1 MALCHARAV
10 TLSFLNERCGPLPGA
25 CPVRHQSWKGRWESG
40 PILIFML
47 LIFMI
52 SYLHNI
58 IYTIIYITYIYTCI
72 HQDIYICL
80 LNTYSTCQWLCH
92 LFPHHHWSL
101 GSSDTK
107 ECSHWR
113 QKRFTST
120 VLWLPVSCHDAE
132 GTNSWSTF
140 QISFFKQIEVMNFS
154 QKWKSLS
161 RSIWKRKYI
170 CYLQA
175 TQIHEQE
182 SLSVK
187 WWCASLSILHL
198 SCPGDPGDSQIST
211 GKKKPSFRN
220 SSNKRSRSFWAAP
233 GCARRWGNSWRHA
246 SHGFPGK

>member
-1 MALCHARAV
+1 M
-10 TLSFLNERCGPLPGA
+10 
-25 CPVRHQSWKGRWESG
+25 
-40 PILIFML
+40 
-47 LIFMI
+47 
-52 SYLHNI
+52 
-58 IYTIIYITYIYTCI
+58 YTSRY
-72 HQDIYICL
+72 IYICL

-211 GKKKPSFRN
+211 GKKNPPSAILPTSALEASGLPWLRQAL
-220 SSNKRSRSFWAAP
+220 RQLLTSRIPWFSREIDTSQSATTLQLWT
-233 GCARRWGNSWRHA
+233 SM
-246 SHGFPGK
+246 KQ